1 MLTLACEA
9 LCVPPDVTPLGSATI
24 WPTSVPCCS
33 ALRVSPP
40 STPSQVGIMRRLQ
53 GSPHVINI
61 YDSLETS
68 LPLDEVRRARV
79 THIIAP

>member
-1 MLTLACEA
+1 
-9 LCVPPDVTPLGSATI
+9 
-24 WPTSVPCCS
+24 
-33 ALRVSPP
+33 
-40 STPSQVGIMRRLQ
+40 MRRLQ